1 MAYDPWAY
9 TSPCGVLNG
18 GVLISEVGLLAT
30 LRLRGTSGRDGCQVQ
45 KKKKKKCIVGLF
57 WWTHFQH
64 GGKFVPKNSPTMRFD
79 NHLDPIFCATSKW
92 RITGRDTGVQEQAI
106 AVLVKITF
114 ALIYWFLN

>member
-45 KKKKKKCIVGLF
+45 KKKEKSALWDCFGGRIFNMAANLSPKIVP
-57 WWTHFQH
+57 Q
-64 GGKFVPKNSPTMRFD
+64 
-79 NHLDPIFCATSKW
+79 CALTTIST
-92 RITGRDTGVQEQAI
+92 RSSAQLQSGE
-106 AVLVKITF
+106 
-114 ALIYWFLN
+114 

>member
-45 KKKKKKCIVGLF
+45 KKKKKVHCG
-57 WWTHFQH
+57 T
-64 GGKFVPKNSPTMRFD
+64 
-79 NHLDPIFCATSKW
+79 
-92 RITGRDTGVQEQAI
+92 
-106 AVLVKITF
+106 VLVDAFSTWRQICPQK
-114 ALIYWFLN
+114 

>member
-1 MAYDPWAY
+1 M
-9 TSPCGVLNG
+9 V
-18 GVLISEVGLLAT
+18 VK
-30 LRLRGTSGRDGCQVQ
+30 CQ
-45 KKKKKKCIVGLF
+45 KKKKKCIVGLF

-92 RITGRDTGVQEQAI
+92 RITGRDTGAQEQAI
-106 AVLVKITF
+106 AVLAKITF

>member
-45 KKKKKKCIVGLF
+45 KKKKKSALWDCFGGRIFNMAANLSPKIVP
-57 WWTHFQH
+57 Q
-64 GGKFVPKNSPTMRFD
+64 
-79 NHLDPIFCATSKW
+79 CALTTIST
-92 RITGRDTGVQEQAI
+92 RSSAQPQSGE
-106 AVLVKITF
+106 
-114 ALIYWFLN
+114 